1 MRVLQGFIDI
11 GGQANRYAEAI
22 RQQGHHAESW
32 FYERTLKN
40 EPYDRLLDFT
50 ANGLLGGRLR
60 KVNYLKAALLKF
72 DVWHIHKGFSM
83 FHHAKDLKIAKKL
96 GKKIIIHYR
105 GREIRP
111 EMHLDTLPRHIME
124 KVKRENE
131 IADRI
136 FVKDGQL
143 AELISPYVSCPII
156 FPNIVRIDH
165 FTPPSEYPIDYF
177 ETQRKLR
184 VVHIP
189 SNAEY
194 KGTAFIRQ
202 AAARLKDKIDY
213 IEPSNIS
220 HQEVLNFYW
229 KADVVLDQLL
239 TGTYGNASLEAMALG
254 RCVVNYLNP
263 AFTRFEPEI
272 PPIVHATKD
281 SVAEVLL
288 DLSMN
293 RSFLHDRAK
302 EGVQFIRRNHK
313 KEEVGLK
320 LINCYQN
327 ILMRTEV

>member
-32 FYERTLKN
+32 FYERTLKK
-40 EPYDRLLDFT
+40 EPYDRLLDFS
-50 ANGLLGGRLR
+50 ANGFLGGRLR
-60 KVNYLKAALLKF
+60 KIKYLKDALLKF

-83 FHHAKDLKIAKKL
+83 FHHAKDLMIAKKL

-111 EMHLDTLPRHIME
+111 EMHLDTLLKHIIE

-131 IADRI
+131 IADQI

-143 AELISPYVSCPII
+143 AELISPYVERPIV
-156 FPNIVRIDH
+156 FPNIVRVDH
-165 FTPPSEYPIDYF
+165 FIPPSEFPIDYF
-177 ETQRKLR
+177 ETKRKLR

-202 AAARLKDKIDY
+202 AAERLKDKIDY
-213 IEPSNIS
+213 TELSNIS
-220 HQEVLNFYW
+220 HEEVLHSYW
-229 KADVVLDQLL
+229 KADVIIDQLL

-263 AFTRFEPEI
+263 VFTRFEPEI
-272 PPIVHATKD
+272 PPIVQATQE
-281 SVAEVLL
+281 SVTEVLMDL
-288 DLSMN
+288 DIN
-293 RSFLHDRAK
+293 RSLLHARAK
-302 EGVQFIRRNHK
+302 EGIQFIRRNHK

-327 ILMRTEV
+327 ILTGKKA